1 MPQDD
6 RLRRGETTEHT
17 GTNLGNGRIGASGIL
32 CRISRGT
39 LGRCSVERLQGHSS
53 RPAACHL
60 CHNQLRRRRDIHV
73 QARLGRQREVADLYG
88 RATWPPHFDRRVA
101 DGLAYNAFIDDD
113 FRPHR
118 LLAVEGL
125 PLVED
130 TLDQTALP
138 SDMIGDVD
146 SFLQVCL
153 GRQQLR
159 AQGPSPG
166 PSPGEA
172 DSLRGM
178 GLCSRK
184 TGASG

>member
-1 MPQDD
+1 M
-6 RLRRGETTEHT
+6 
-17 GTNLGNGRIGASGIL
+17 
-32 CRISRGT
+32 C
-39 LGRCSVERLQGHSS
+39 
-53 RPAACHL
+53 
-60 CHNQLRRRRDIHV
+60 RRRDIHV
-73 QARLGRQREVADLYG
+73 QARLGWQREVANLDG

-113 FRPHR
+113 LRPHC

-125 PLVED
+125 PLAED
-130 TLDQTALP
+130 TLEQTAPP

-166 PSPGEA
+166 RGPGPGEA

-178 GLCSRK
+178 GAVFEKDGRQWIGRQLPVQAQQGRRP
-184 TGASG
+184 GFPADGNPGHAHAAEDAVGMPELPAGE

>member
-1 MPQDD
+1 M
-6 RLRRGETTEHT
+6 
-17 GTNLGNGRIGASGIL
+17 GR
-32 CRISRGT
+32 
-39 LGRCSVERLQGHSS
+39 E
-53 RPAACHL
+53 
-60 CHNQLRRRRDIHV
+60 
-73 QARLGRQREVADLYG
+73 REVADLYG
-88 RATWPPHFDRRVA
+88 RATWPSHFDRRVA

-113 FRPHR
+113 LRPHC

-125 PLVED
+125 PLAED

-166 PSPGEA
+166 RSPGEA

-178 GLCSRK
+178 GAVFEKDGRQWI
-184 TGASG
+184 G